1 MHTATLNM
9 TDSLKASSRSSLSL
23 KQGDR
28 FIPNRSGMN
37 RDVAHYNLVA
47 VPTEEDSDNL
57 LLCTP
62 AESESQYKNTL
73 AKSLF
78 GEDTGKVEEHK
89 ILALK
94 NKAPAPNPAY
104 QNRLK
109 VLYSQNVSS
118 HKRSS
123 VNVSSDAYMTLD
135 APGLVDDYYLNL
147 LDWSQSNVLAIA
159 LSSCVYLMDCSAS
172 QPELLH
178 EFEDDLVTSV
188 SYSPS
193 NSQYLAVGLDSNVV
207 QLWDTTRRAP
217 IRKLEGHQ
225 GRVGA
230 ISWNGAILSTG
241 SYDGTIRN
249 WDVRSRNPLVSTFS
263 GHAGEVCGLRW
274 SLDGKQLA
282 SGGND
287 NILNIWEM
295 DQEAPRFSFEEHQA
309 AVKALAWCPW
319 QPSLLASGGGTAD
332 RSIKFWNT
340 QTGQLLNSID
350 TESQVC
356 ALQWSVHRKE
366 LISSHGFSKNQI
378 CTWKYPTMT
387 KTAEFTGHT
396 ARVLHLAQSPDGT
409 SLISAGADESLRYW
423 RIYDPVDDVKK
434 SQAAS
439 AASSVKPSA
448 STRSIRSSMNKIR

>member
-1 MHTATLNM
+1 
-9 TDSLKASSRSSLSL
+9 
-23 KQGDR
+23 
-28 FIPNRSGMN
+28 MN

-47 VPTEEDSDNL
+47 IPTEEDSL
-57 LLCTP
+57 IPCSE
-62 AESESQYKNTL
+62 AEQESQYKNTL

-78 GEDTGKVEEHK
+78 GEDSGNVEEHK

-109 VLYSQNVSS
+109 VLYSQNLSS
-118 HKRSS
+118 HKRST
-123 VNVSSDAYMTLD
+123 VNVSSDSYMTLD
-135 APGLVDDYYLNL
+135 APGTSDLTAVLTATGIVDDYYLNL
-147 LDWSQSNVLAIA
+147 LDWSQGNTLAIA
-159 LSSCVYLMDCSAS
+159 LSSCIYLNDISTA

-178 EFEDDLVTSV
+178 DFGDDLVTSIN
-188 SYSPS
+188 YSPT
-193 NSQYLAVGLDSNVV
+193 NSQYLAVGLDSSVV
-207 QLWDTTRRAP
+207 QLWDTTRGAP

-230 ISWNGAILSTG
+230 LSWNGFILSTG
-241 SYDGTIRN
+241 SYDSTIKN
-249 WDVRSRNPLVSTFS
+249 WDVRSRNPLVSTYS
-263 GHAGEVCGLRW
+263 GHSGEVCGLRW

-287 NILNIWEM
+287 NILNIWQQ
-295 DQEAPRFSFEEHQA
+295 DQDVPRFSFEEHQA
-309 AVKALAWCPW
+309 AVKAVAWCPW

-387 KTAEFTGHT
+387 KTAEFTGHS

-409 SLISAGADESLRYW
+409 RLVSASADETLRYW
-423 RIYDPVDDVKK
+423 HIYDPVDDVKK
-434 SQAAS
+434 GAS
-439 AASSVKPSA
+439 AATAKPSA